1 MSHST
6 THALSTR
13 LFIQAALTG
22 LLAPTAAGGSS
33 WLVLTLAVAA
43 GAVAVALLV
52 RNSPA
57 NAKRMV
63 IGFEGV
69 ALVVGGLG
77 LAGGHYIPGTIIGVI
92 TLITAL
98 NLPAGA
104 AVATSSDEQWV
115 PPQADDQAPS
125 PYGPPPSEQPAP
137 QPQAAPVGAAPAIDN
152 PYAPPVPT
160 AAVPTWVPPQAMPLE
175 APVPMQM
182 TAAVEATAPMH
193 MQAPAPA
200 PAAVE
205 SPAPAAVEPPVA
217 APLRPED
224 IPPAPRSLTILP
236 GK

>member
-22 LLAPTAAGGSS
+22 LLAPTAAHGST

-43 GAVAVALLV
+43 GAVAVALLL

-104 AVATSSDEQWV
+104 APTSPDEQWV
-115 PPQADDQAPS
+115 PPQSDDQAPS

-137 QPQAAPVGAAPAIDN
+137 LPQAVTVGAVPAMDN
-152 PYAPPVPT
+152 PYAAPVPT
-160 AAVPTWVPPQAMPLE
+160 AAVPSWVPPQAEHAE
-175 APVPMQM
+175 ATVPMQM
-182 TAAVEATAPMH
+182 QMPAPVEAPAPVA
-193 MQAPAPA
+193 APAPA
-200 PAAVE
+200 PVAASAPVPVE
-205 SPAPAAVEPPVA
+205 APA

-224 IPPAPRSLTILP
+224 IPPAPRTLTILP

>member
-22 LLAPTAAGGSS
+22 LLAPTAAHGST

-43 GAVAVALLV
+43 GAVAVALLL
-52 RNSPA
+52 RNGPA

-63 IGFEGV
+63 IAFEGV

-104 AVATSSDEQWV
+104 AVPTSPDGQWV
-115 PPQADDQAPS
+115 PPQSDDQAPS
-125 PYGPPPSEQPAP
+125 PYGPPPSAQPAP
-137 QPQAAPVGAAPAIDN
+137 LPQPAPIGAAPAMDN
-152 PYAPPVPT
+152 PYATPVPT
-160 AAVPTWVPPQAMPLE
+160 AAVPTWVPPQAVPVE
-175 APVPMQM
+175 APVPVP
-182 TAAVEATAPMH
+182 VEAA
-193 MQAPAPA
+193 APAPVEA
-200 PAAVE
+200 PV
-205 SPAPAAVEPPVA
+205 

-224 IPPAPRSLTILP
+224 IPPAPRTLTILP